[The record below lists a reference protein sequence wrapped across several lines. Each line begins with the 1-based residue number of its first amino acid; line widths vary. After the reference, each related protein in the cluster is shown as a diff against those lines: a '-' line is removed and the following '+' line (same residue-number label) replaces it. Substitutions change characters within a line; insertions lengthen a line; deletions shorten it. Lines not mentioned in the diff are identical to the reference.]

1 MQMTD
6 QRRSD
11 LVVVAH
17 RFAKNLLD
25 YMDTDKLAEADRRN
39 AHDPAYQSGAC
50 ASHDFCDANVF
61 MAQAFEDHLGLARDS
76 LSLCGDESEGNQPVT
91 CEEWNAA
98 WDYARKSS
106 FITLAKRV

>member
-1 MQMTD
+1 MTN
-6 QRRSD
+6 QRRPD
-11 LVVVAH
+11 TIVVAH

-25 YMDTDKLAEADRRN
+25 YMGADKLTEADRRN

-61 MAQAFEDHLGLARDS
+61 MAQAFEDHLGLPHETLPD
-76 LSLCGDESEGNQPVT
+76 EGNQLVT

-106 FITLAKRV
+106 FTTLAKRVC